1 VKQVNSIAHFFP
13 RLCRAAAIIVGI
25 ALPAIAEDVVHVR
38 TAAGGNSSRMTGE
51 IVDYSGGEL
60 KLRTSSGQVLNIPAD
75 RVEHVEFTRVD
86 EQLAAD
92 NLMMEG
98 KLAEAVVAYGKA
110 FGAEKRPWARN
121 IILAQIILCHRGLGQ
136 FEEACA
142 HFEFLVRGD
151 PTTPYFDLIPLAWQ
165 TSEPPPTLVTRAQK
179 WLANNETP
187 AVALM
192 GASWL
197 LATDR
202 RTVAA
207 AVLNRLSTSVDRRVA
222 ELAAAQLWRTQVVS
236 ATPEQVDRWRRAVR
250 RFPPAVRAGPYYVI
264 GKALAR
270 QGRHEQAALAFMRV
284 PILYSGERSLA
295 AESLWGAAGQLKRLG
310 DTTESAALYRELATD
325 FPESPLADAAGAE
338 LARQREN
345 GD

>member
-1 VKQVNSIAHFFP
+1 MNSISHFVP
-13 RLCRAAAIIVGI
+13 RLCLATAVIAAVT
-25 ALPAIAEDVVHVR
+25 PPVTAEDVVHVR
-38 TAAGGNSSRMTGE
+38 TAGSGSTSKMTGE
-51 IVDYSGGEL
+51 IVDYAGGEL
-60 KLRTSSGQVLNIPAD
+60 KLRTGSGQVLRIPAD
-75 RVEHVEFTRVD
+75 RVEHVEYTRTD
-86 EQLAAD
+86 EQIAAD
-92 NLMMEG
+92 TLMMDG
-98 KLAEAVVAYGKA
+98 KLAEAVVAFGKA

-121 IILAQIILCHRGLGQ
+121 IILAQIILCHRSLGQ
-136 FEEACA
+136 VEEACA
-142 HFEFLVRGD
+142 HFEFLLNGD

-165 TSEPPPTLVTRAQK
+165 TSEPPPTLVTRAEK

-207 AVLNRLSTSVDRRVA
+207 AVLNRLTTNADRRVA
-222 ELAAAQLWRTQVVS
+222 ELATAQLWRTQIVS

-250 RFPPAVRAGPYYVI
+250 QFPPAVRAGPYYVI

-270 QGRHEQAALAFMRV
+270 QGRHEQSALAFMRV
-284 PILYSGERSLA
+284 AILYSGERSLA

-310 DTTESAALYRELATD
+310 AAAESAELYRELAAD
-325 FPESPLADAAGAE
+325 FPESPLADAASAE
-338 LARQREN
+338 LARQKKN

>member
-1 VKQVNSIAHFFP
+1 MP
-13 RLCRAAAIIVGI
+13 RVCLASAIIAGCASV
-25 ALPAIAEDVVHVR
+25 LIAEDVVHVR
-38 TAAGGNSSRMTGE
+38 TVAGGSSSRMTGE
-51 IVDYSGGEL
+51 IVDYTGGEL
-60 KLRTSSGQVLNIPAD
+60 KLRTSSGQVISIPAD
-75 RVEHVEFTRVD
+75 RVEHVDFTRV
-86 EQLAAD
+86 EPQIAAD

-98 KLAEAVVAYGKA
+98 RLAEAVVAYGKA
-110 FGAEKRPWARN
+110 FGAEKRRWARN
-121 IILAQIILCHRGLGQ
+121 IILAQIILCHRSLGQ
-136 FEEACA
+136 VEEACA

-151 PTTPYFDLIPLAWQ
+151 PTIPYFDLIPLAWR
-165 TSEPPPTLVTRAQK
+165 SNEPPPTLVTRAQK

-187 AVALM
+187 AVALL

-202 RTVAA
+202 RTLAT

-222 ELAAAQLWRTQVVS
+222 EAATAQLWRTQIVS

-250 RFPPAVRAGPYYVI
+250 NFPPTARAGPYYVI
-264 GKALAR
+264 GKALAH

-284 PILYSGERSLA
+284 PILHPGERSLA

-310 DTTESAALYRELATD
+310 SNAEAAALYRELAANY
-325 FPESPLADAAGAE
+325 PESPLADAAGNE
-338 LARQREN
+338 PARQREN

>member
-1 VKQVNSIAHFFP
+1 MDSIAHYIS
-13 RLCRAAAIIVGI
+13 RLCIATAVIV
-25 ALPAIAEDVVHVR
+25 AVAFPSAAEDVVHVR
-38 TAAGGNSSRMTGE
+38 TSAGGSGSRMTGE

-60 KLRTSSGQVLNIPAD
+60 KLRTSSGQVLSIPAD
-75 RVEHVEFTRVD
+75 RVEHVDYTRVE
-86 EQLAAD
+86 EQVAAD
-92 NLMMEG
+92 NLMLDG

-110 FGAEKRPWARN
+110 FGTEKRPWASN
-121 IILAQIILCHRGLGQ
+121 IILAQIILCHRSLGQ
-136 FEEACA
+136 VEEACA

-165 TSEPPPTLVTRAQK
+165 TSEPPPTLVTRAQR
-179 WLANNETP
+179 WLSNNEVP
-187 AVALM
+187 AVALL

-202 RTVAA
+202 RTVAS

-222 ELAAAQLWRTQVVS
+222 ELATAQLWRTQMVS

-250 RFPPAVRAGPYYVI
+250 KFPPAVRGGPYYVV

-284 PILYSGERSLA
+284 PILYPQERSLA

-310 DTTESAALYRELATD
+310 LTAESAALYRELAD
-325 FPESPLADAAGAE
+325 DYPESPLADAAGDE
-338 LARQREN
+338 LTRQREK